1 MQRILFTSPSNEKI
15 LSGEKCMTA
24 RCWKRKPPAK
34 GSHIRACTNYRN
46 NSQFAVL
53 EVLNVWEWDGKLSGE
68 VAEKVTGMEL
78 EEIAEA
84 EGFED
89 WYDFIRAYQ
98 DFNPEN
104 LLDPTR
110 KNYFIHF
117 KVIQQE
123 VDVEVAPRPPQKTGR
138 PRGITQTKADRM
150 LKIFDFILKADQPVQ
165 RGEIERNLD
174 FSLISC
180 LMHQP
185 SVPHNCTLE
194 KLGLVKRIQGE
205 RNWIL
210 WKPTA
215 LGRANAKTII
225 YSQVKR

>member
-1 MQRILFTSPSNEKI
+1 MHRLLFTKPSDEKI
-15 LSGEKCMTA
+15 LDGTKTLTA
-24 RCWKRKPPAK
+24 RNWKRKPPAPGTRIK
-34 GSHIRACTNYRN
+34 ACTNYRN
-46 NSQFAVL
+46 SSMFAIL
-53 EVLNVWEWDGKLSGE
+53 EILDIWEWDGKLSGE
-68 VAEKVTGMEL
+68 VAEQVTGMEL

-84 EGFED
+84 EGFAD

-98 DFNPEN
+98 DFKPEN
-104 LLDPTR
+104 LLNPER

-117 KVIQQE
+117 KVVEQE
-123 VDVEVAPRPPQKTGR
+123 VDVEVAPRPPQRTGR
-138 PRGITQTKADRM
+138 PRGITKVKADRM
-150 LKIFDFILKADQPVQ
+150 LKIFNFILESDHPVQ
-165 RGEIERNLD
+165 RGEIEEELD
-174 FSLISC
+174 CYPVPC

-185 SVPHNCTLE
+185 SQPDNCTLE

-225 YSQVKR
+225 YSQVKK